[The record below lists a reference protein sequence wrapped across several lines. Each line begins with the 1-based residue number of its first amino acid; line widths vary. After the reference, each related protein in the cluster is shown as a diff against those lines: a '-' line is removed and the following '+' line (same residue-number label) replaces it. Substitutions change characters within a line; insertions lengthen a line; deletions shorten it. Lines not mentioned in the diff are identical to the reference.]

1 MDCSPSGGVPLG
13 LLGMYLSGESTIRLW
28 CSDQSY
34 GHMMMMMMMKPYGT
48 RRVGSLGGT
57 SRAVPTEGHHL
68 DSP

>member
-34 GHMMMMMMMKPYGT
+34 GHMMMMMIIN
-48 RRVGSLGGT
+48 
-57 SRAVPTEGHHL
+57 
-68 DSP
+68 

>member
-34 GHMMMMMMMKPYGT
+34 GHMMMMMMMIMHTYKLATFEYF
-48 RRVGSLGGT
+48 L
-57 SRAVPTEGHHL
+57 L
-68 DSP
+68 